1 MMVSGHSSFEIL
13 QKYLAAGVS
22 VFCAMSTASSLAV
35 GVVLQFGMTLIG
47 LLR

>member
-1 MMVSGHSSFEIL
+1 MMVSGHNSFEIL
-13 QKYLAAGVS
+13 QKYLAGVS
-22 VFCAMSTASSLAV
+22 VVCAMSTASSLAV